1 MRAAERSRIRD
12 CDSKGS
18 IMADLQE
25 QLGQYGIDYADAMDR
40 FDGNMAL
47 YKRLALKYESD
58 DYFVGLRAAM
68 EVKDYDAAYKYA
80 HSLKGVAG
88 NLSFRKLYDQV
99 AIVSDALKQGEM
111 FAAQEHMPLLE
122 EANEKVIE
130 GLAFLESAEV

>member
-1 MRAAERSRIRD
+1 
-12 CDSKGS
+12 
-18 IMADLQE
+18 MADLAE

-68 EVKDYDAAYKYA
+68 EMKDYDEGYKYA
-80 HSLKGVAG
+80 HALKGVAG
-88 NLSFRKLYDQV
+88 NLSFRKLYDQA
-99 AIVSDALKQGEM
+99 AIISDGLKQGEM

-130 GLAFLESAEV
+130 GLAFLETVEA